1 MIVGGLNSI
10 NTEEEDKIELLLNTL
25 LTKISDTTNVVL
37 TTIPHRYD
45 QPYLNSTIHEI
56 NKKIYKTAAHHK
68 TSFLPINNLITREHF
83 TRRGLHLNKQGKDVL
98 CTSIALHATIR
109 LHSKTTTKA
118 QNTTTSCIPPN
129 KKYDGEKPISVVE
142 TNMKNA
148 IQDFRGDESVAF
160 AHTIS
165 SDLGNKRN
173 MTAGVAVVFREEFD
187 LWRGKRVQSYN
198 KVGVQWEAN
207 GLRLRPGKGLKRL
220 VCSAM
225 GCVRDL
231 VAPDRLIANLTK
243 FQEATGAIV
252 NIISYNQYSTRSLWN
267 GLSHNSFVKK
277 LNNLI
282 AFQHVQN
289 ASPVSSLVPSSNPI
303 IPLASGNSSHTHILP
318 PTVLP
323 SPHPQQST
331 QTNQTPEVDTNQ
343 SFLEN
348 LSLFPP
354 L

>member
-1 MIVGGLNSI
+1 MIVGGSNSI

-25 LTKISDTTNVVL
+25 LTKISDITNVVL

-68 TSFLPINNLITREHF
+68 TPFLPINNLITRDHF
-83 TRRGLHLNKQGKDVL
+83 TRRGLHFNKQGKDIL
-98 CTSIALHATIR
+98 CTSISLHATIR
-109 LHSKTTTKA
+109 LHSKRTTK
-118 QNTTTSCIPPN
+118 TSCIPPN
-129 KKYDGEKPISVVE
+129 KKYDGEKSISVVE
-142 TNMKNA
+142 TNMKNSV
-148 IQDFRGDESVAF
+148 QDFRGDESVAF

-173 MTAGVAVVFREEFD
+173 MPAGVAVVFREEFGRAQRSD
-187 LWRGKRVQSYN
+187 CINLWRGKRVQSYN

-207 GLRLRPGKGLKRL
+207 GLRLQPGILTSNEGLQRKGFEEAGLL
-220 VCSAM
+220 CH
-225 GCVRDL
+225 GVRGYWRYREHHIL
-231 VAPDRLIANLTK
+231 HP
-243 FQEATGAIV
+243 
-252 NIISYNQYSTRSLWN
+252 NIQQDHS
-267 GLSHNSFVKK
+267 GLSHSSFVKI

-289 ASPVSSLVPSSNPI
+289 TSPVSSLVPSSNPSI
-303 IPLASGNSSHTHILP
+303 SLASSNSSHTHILT

-323 SPHPQQST
+323 SHHPLQST
-331 QTNQTPEVDTNQ
+331 QTNQTPDVDTNR
-343 SFLEN
+343 SCSLFFYTEN
-348 LSLFPP
+348 LCLFPP